1 MRITALLASVFLV
14 GMSGHAA
21 ATPADQE
28 ALCTAARSGS
38 PADIEALIKKGAK
51 VDGYC
56 KNVSDSALG
65 TAMTVARVDNM
76 EALLNAGPKAGGS
89 KSHVPLAYARN
100 AASAELLLKHGAR
113 VNAIDKLG
121 NTPLLNL
128 TSTLASNFPD
138 FYQMTEQDAVDIA
151 KLLIAHGAKVNFA
164 DKYGGTALIEASF
177 ACLPNLVA
185 LLIDNGA
192 DVNARSSTQT
202 GLARLRNVKDMNP
215 TECGQTE
222 QVLLAH
228 GATE

>member
-1 MRITALLASVFLV
+1 MRITALLASALLI
-14 GMSGHAA
+14 GIGGYAA

-28 ALCTAARSGS
+28 ALCTAAKSGT
-38 PADIEALIKKGAK
+38 PADIDALIKKGAK

-65 TAMTVARVDNM
+65 TAMTVASVDNM
-76 EALLNAGPKAGGS
+76 EALINAGAKVGGS
-89 KSHVPLAYARN
+89 KSHLGYARN
-100 AASAELLLKHGAR
+100 AASAELLLKHGAK
-113 VNAIDKLG
+113 VNEVDKFG
-121 NTPLLNL
+121 NTPLLSL

-202 GLARLRNVKDMNP
+202 GLARLRNIKDMHP